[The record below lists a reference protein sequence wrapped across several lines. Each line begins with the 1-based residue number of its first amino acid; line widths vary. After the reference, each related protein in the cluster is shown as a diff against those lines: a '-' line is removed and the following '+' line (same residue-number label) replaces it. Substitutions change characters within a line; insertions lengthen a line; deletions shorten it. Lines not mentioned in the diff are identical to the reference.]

1 MNDKLREALVVASH
15 AIEQAVLCEDG
26 LDGAEA
32 ERVLHRIDAVLA
44 DSATKPGM
52 GVAEIIDAQNRLSAV
67 APPST
72 NPDTSVDGEP
82 TDEMVEDGMQ
92 AMGYKAEDRPYGGA
106 RQRFIKGL
114 RAALAVRP
122 KGEG

>member
-1 MNDKLREALVVASH
+1 MSDKLREALVVASH

-32 ERVLHRIDAVLA
+32 ERVLHRIGIALD
-44 DSATKPGM
+44 
-52 GVAEIIDAQNRLSAV
+52 

-72 NPDTSVDGEP
+72 NPDTVRLSQLVEELKRAAPPDTSVDGEP
-82 TDEMVEDGMQ
+82 TDEMVRAALTIETDEGGPISQDIGFGM
-92 AMGYKAEDRPYGGA
+92 MRLM
-106 RQRFIKGL
+106 L